1 MVNLAKPIV
10 WRRGFQAGL
19 SEADREDVLQDV
31 LLKYMQAWPDDS
43 GPDNAAAWLETTTSN
58 AIVDRIRAGER
69 RPADQFAEGGDDP
82 VSLLVAAMR
91 SGKAASAPPVSEEVL
106 KAIFSLIPEDD
117 AYLLRE
123 RYLKN
128 YTASELAGEL
138 GISVATLDQRT
149 TRAKRKL
156 RDALETRPDLVEEL
170 RAPHPHIY

>member
-1 MVNLAKPIV
+1 MLSIARPIV

-19 SEADREDVLQDV
+19 LEEDREDVLQDV

-43 GPDNAAAWLETTTSN
+43 APDNAAAWLETATSN
-58 AIVDRIRAGER
+58 AIVDRIRANER

-91 SGKAASAPPVSEEVL
+91 SSKTASAPPVSEEVL
-106 KAIFSLIPEDD
+106 TAIFGLIPEED

-138 GISVATLDQRT
+138 GISVASLDQRT

-156 RDALETRPDLVEEL
+156 REALEGRTDLVDEL
-170 RAPHPHIY
+170 RSPHPHLY